1 MPLFLLFL
9 FFLGLAIGSFLNV
22 LVLRINTGESLSGR
36 SRCFSCLAKLQWHD
50 LVPLLSFFAIRGRCR
65 YCGSGISLQYPVVE
79 FLSGVI
85 FVSLGTLAFETF
97 ADFFSSFSVT
107 QYIFAVV
114 FFSLL
119 LAIAVYDARHKIIPD
134 QLSIALFACAFLFEI
149 FLMYN
154 QIGAAGKSLQGDI
167 FSAIGAFVFFWGL
180 WFLSRGTWMG
190 LGDAKISFSIGLFLG
205 FPGILVALL
214 AAFWV
219 GAIFGVFMM
228 LAGKYSRRSE
238 VPFAP
243 FLALGAHISFFV
255 ISSDAFVV
263 LYNYLGFF

>member
-167 FSAIGAFVFFWGL
+167 FSAIGAFVFFGAFGFFRAGRGWG
-180 WFLSRGTWMG
+180 WETQKFLFRSG
-190 LGDAKISFSIGLFLG
+190 FSLD
-205 FPGILVALL
+205 FP
-214 AAFWV
+214 AFSLR
-219 GAIFGVFMM
+219 F
-228 LAGKYSRRSE
+228 SRR
-238 VPFAP
+238 FGLAR
-243 FLALGAHISFFV
+243 FLVFL
-255 ISSDAFVV
+255 
-263 LYNYLGFF
+263 

>member
-9 FFLGLAIGSFLNV
+9 FFLALAIGSFLSV

-97 ADFFSSFSVT
+97 AAFFSFFFVT
-107 QYIFAVV
+107 QYIF
-114 FFSLL
+114 
-119 LAIAVYDARHKIIPD
+119 
-134 QLSIALFACAFLFEI
+134 
-149 FLMYN
+149 
-154 QIGAAGKSLQGDI
+154 
-167 FSAIGAFVFFWGL
+167 AFVFFWGL
-180 WFLSRGTWMG
+180 WFLSRGRWMG
-190 LGDAKISFSIGLFLG
+190 LRDAKISFSIGLFLG

-219 GAIFGVFMM
+219 GAIFGVFVM

-243 FLALGAHISFFV
+243 FLALGAYISFFV

-263 LYNYLGFF
+263 LYNYLWFFFYSRWGFSFYRDAFLPKHFFS